1 MSAANGGRETRSR
14 RGKAEERGVAAQQ
27 AYRSPNCKVDHTQSR
42 ATFDWARHGTIATH
56 HYRGYYDAQLI
67 STTTCAF
74 CGRVIRYCYALH
86 DQHEKTFVIGSCDFH
101 HYKGT
106 KTYEYLKAAQLLQ
119 EGIDSAREEKAK
131 C

>member
-1 MSAANGGRETRSR
+1 M
-14 RGKAEERGVAAQQ
+14 
-27 AYRSPNCKVDHTQSR
+27 
-42 ATFDWARHGTIATH
+42 FDWVRHGTIATH
-56 HYRGYYDAQLI
+56 HYRGYYDAQLF
-67 STTTCAF
+67 STSLTRRMTTCAF

-119 EGIDSAREEKAK
+119 EGINSARLGENSGEEKTK

>member
-1 MSAANGGRETRSR
+1 MENAISKKGTGQEM
-14 RGKAEERGVAAQQ
+14 
-27 AYRSPNCKVDHTQSR
+27 
-42 ATFDWARHGTIATH
+42 FDWVQHGRIGTH
-56 HYRGYYDAQLI
+56 HYRGYYDAQPV

-86 DQHEKTFVIGSCDFH
+86 DQHDKTFVIGSCDFH

-119 EGIDSAREEKAK
+119 EGINSARLAENSGEEKTK